1 MALDLKVTSN
11 VKKVQARYVKFLHRF
26 PRIIQQGL
34 DQAGEQLK
42 TIIVK
47 RTESGRD
54 QDGRRFQG
62 YSQAYADLKGKTTVD
77 LEDTNKM
84 LQSISSKVVSRNRA
98 QIFFRSSREAT
109 KGLFH
114 QKGMGNLPERK
125 FFGFNKKTEKVI
137 QRTYENFLKK
147 EIKRLG
153 IWALEKISHQI

>member
-1 MALDLKVTSN
+1 MALELKVTSN

-54 QDGRRFQG
+54 QDGERFED
-62 YSQAYADLKGKTTVD
+62 YSPAYSELKGKITVD

-98 QIFFRSSREAT
+98 QIFFRSTREAT

-153 IWALEKISHQI
+153 I

>member
-47 RTESGRD
+47 RTELGKD
-54 QDGRRFQG
+54 QDGIKFVG
-62 YSQAYADLKGKTTVD
+62 YSSAYAELKGKSTVD
-77 LEDTNKM
+77 LEDTNQM
-84 LQSISSKVVSRNRA
+84 LQSISSKVVSKNKA
-98 QIFFRSSREAT
+98 QVFFRSQREAT

-114 QKGMGNLPERK
+114 QMGMGNLPKRK

-137 QRTYENFLKK
+137 QDTFEKFVKK
-147 EIKRLG
+147 EIRKLG
-153 IWALEKISHQI
+153 L

>member
-11 VKKVQARYVKFLHRF
+11 VRKVQARYVKFLNKF

-47 RTESGRD
+47 RTQLGKD
-54 QDGRRFQG
+54 QDGKKFVG
-62 YSQAYADLKGKTTVD
+62 YSPAYAELKGKTTVD
-77 LEDTNKM
+77 LEDTNQM
-84 LQSISSKVVSRNRA
+84 LQSISSKVVSRNKA
-98 QIFFRSSREAT
+98 QVFFRSQREAT

-114 QKGMGNLPERK
+114 QKGMGNLPKRK

-147 EIKRLG
+147 EIRRLG
-153 IWALEKISHQI
+153 I